1 MNSKK
6 DFPPRDV
13 WLTVTQRH
21 RMENENFTICN
32 WKSNTHFR
40 LRYLMQ
46 AFSHGVKV
54 AKDQFHDNCFKGN
67 KRSVTPCL
75 NASIFLVL

>member
-6 DFPPRDV
+6 TFHPEMYGC
-13 WLTVTQRH
+13 TVTQRH

-67 KRSVTPCL
+67 KRSITPCL